1 MYILNASLTPSIAI
15 GEYQRLREGKEV
27 AVRLISDTADSSC
40 TPFPAIALYCSAL
53 SIPVLYC
60 VVSQRGEITAWLIYS

>member
-40 TPFPAIALYCSAL
+40 TPFPAIALYCSAP
-53 SIPVLYC
+53 SIPV
-60 VVSQRGEITAWLIYS
+60 